1 MGGIA
6 IIISQHV
13 LLLTSLYVIAG
24 GIYIIAKATLEDSI
38 LVCTSLII
46 ATVSVLSLNQVYGDD
61 LICVGVSIYQLRGM
75 S

>member
-1 MGGIA
+1 MMQKISEKLKSTGSGVRRNMGGIA

-46 ATVSVLSLNQVYGDD
+46 ATVSV
-61 LICVGVSIYQLRGM
+61 
-75 S
+75 